1 MYIKDGVKFTLAL
14 LVATLTMLAIRAYAF
29 TIFTVPDDGLRPLF
43 DKGDRLIVNRLSRE
57 HFMPGDVV
65 VYGENDKLAGEIVAL
80 PGDTVVIGTTRY
92 LVPTQ
97 CCRRCRCKDCQTY
110 IIKVG
115 TQRQTIRQHDIVGRA
130 HKLFHLPW

>member
-1 MYIKDGVKFTLAL
+1 M
-14 LVATLTMLAIRAYAF
+14 MLAIRAYAF

-57 HFMPGDVV
+57 HFVPGDVV

-80 PGDTVVIGTTRY
+80 PGDTVVIGTTHY